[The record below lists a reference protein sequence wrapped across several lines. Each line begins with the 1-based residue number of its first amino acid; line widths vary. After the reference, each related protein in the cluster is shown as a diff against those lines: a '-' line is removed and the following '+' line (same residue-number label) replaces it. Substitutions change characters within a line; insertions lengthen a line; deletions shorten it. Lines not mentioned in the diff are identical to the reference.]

1 MLILL
6 FNRTTCMGL
15 KGHINCVK
23 KIENFKEQL
32 PEQFNIL
39 VEDEVV
45 ETRRNKIYVNR

>member
-1 MLILL
+1 MV
-6 FNRTTCMGL
+6 L

-45 ETRRNKIYVNR
+45 ETRGTRFTLIGQCKKR